1 MSLLLSR
8 AVVFSRHFVLYT
20 SLLLYMRSDDSLIKE
35 KRHVYTHY
43 NRFEMKEKLL
53 EINELQDK
61 LVCAMTGKELLALL
75 STSHKDTD
83 VKNEKKYVHG
93 IPGIASLFG
102 CSIPTASRI
111 KQSGII
117 DDAITQIGRKIVV
130 DAEKALSL
138 VAESKKQMD
147 N

>member
-1 MSLLLSR
+1 
-8 AVVFSRHFVLYT
+8 
-20 SLLLYMRSDDSLIKE
+20 
-35 KRHVYTHY
+35 
-43 NRFEMKEKLL
+43 MKEKSL

-75 STSHKDTD
+75 ENPNKESESKH
-83 VKNEKKYVHG
+83 EKKYVYG
-93 IPGIASLFG
+93 FSGIASLFG
-102 CSIPTASRI
+102 CSVPTASRI
-111 KQSGII
+111 KRSGII

-130 DAEKALSL
+130 DSEKALSL